1 MPYNPSLP
9 QNQRLPFRAPVSAP
23 PKDPKTEGRTL
34 GHVAAVYDYLA
45 PLMTLGTDRVHQ
57 RRVLRELQLSGTERV
72 LDVGCGTGTLTRLI
86 ANSLSDK
93 AKSLVLGIDAASA
106 MVAVARRK
114 AHNIPN
120 IAFETAVAETL
131 PFPDESFD
139 RAVSTLFFHHV
150 NFDLKRKSLAEIWRI
165 LTPNGRAIIVD
176 VAPPTNPL
184 GTLCAWAGYWLFQQP
199 EIRENIEGKLEIAIR
214 TSPFSGWRQIAHYTG
229 YISLYELT
237 K

>member
-1 MPYNPSLP
+1 MPFNPSLP
-9 QNQRLPFRAPVSAP
+9 QNQSLPFREALSAP
-23 PKDPKTEGRTL
+23 QKDPKTDGRTL

-45 PLMTLGTDRVHQ
+45 PLMTLGTDRIHQ

-86 ANSLSDK
+86 AHTLSDK

-106 MVAVARRK
+106 MIAVARRK
-114 AHNIPN
+114 APKIPN
-120 IAFETAVAETL
+120 IAFETAAAEVL

-139 RAVSTLFFHHV
+139 RAVSTMFFHHV

-199 EIRENIEGKLEIAIR
+199 EIRENIEGKLELAIR
-214 TSPFSGWRQIAHYTG
+214 TSPFSKWRPITHYTG